1 MKIVV
6 TGARGQLGK
15 ELCRQ
20 LGEKAVATDV
30 DTLDL
35 TERRAVRRTL
45 LDMSPDAIVNCAAY
59 TAVDQA
65 EGEPGVC
72 RAVNAMAVEH
82 LTAAAM
88 ELDCPLMQISTDHVF
103 SGTPDRTAPYRED
116 EPPSPQSVYARTKL
130 EGERAA
136 AKHEKHLIVRTCG
149 LYARPSDEQ
158 AGNFVKT
165 MLRFGRRVNEVSVV
179 ADQHCT
185 PSYVPDVARA
195 VAMLVGTTN
204 PEPAPWGI
212 YHVTN
217 RGRTTWHEFATE
229 IFRLA
234 GIDVPV
240 RAITTAEYGPA
251 APRPAYSVLDTA
263 KYESLGGPAM
273 PTWLESLREYFS

>member
-1 MKIVV
+1 MKILV

-20 LGEKAVATDV
+20 LGEEAVGLHRES
-30 DTLDL
+30 LDL
-35 TERRAVRRTL
+35 TERRSVHRTL
-45 LDMSPDAIVNCAAY
+45 LEFNPDAIVNCAAY

-65 EGEPGVC
+65 ESEPGAC
-72 RAVNAMAVEH
+72 RAVNAVAVEY
-82 LTAAAM
+82 LTAVAM
-88 ELDCPLMQISTDHVF
+88 ELDCPLVQISTDHVF
-103 SGTPDRTAPYRED
+103 GGAPDRTEPYRED
-116 EPPSPQSVYARTKL
+116 EPPTPQSIYARTKL

-136 AKHEKHLIVRTCG
+136 AKHAKHLIVRTCG

-165 MLRFGRRVNEVSVV
+165 MLRFGRSVKEVSVV

-195 VAMLVGTTN
+195 VAMLVGATH
-204 PEPAPWGI
+204 PEPAAWGI

-229 IFRLA
+229 IFRQA
-234 GIDVPV
+234 DIDVPV
-240 RAITTAEYGPA
+240 RAISTAEYGPT
-251 APRPAYSVLDTA
+251 APRPAYSVLDTT
-263 KYESLGGPAM
+263 KYESLGGPVM
-273 PTWLESLREYFS
+273 PIWQEALREYFS